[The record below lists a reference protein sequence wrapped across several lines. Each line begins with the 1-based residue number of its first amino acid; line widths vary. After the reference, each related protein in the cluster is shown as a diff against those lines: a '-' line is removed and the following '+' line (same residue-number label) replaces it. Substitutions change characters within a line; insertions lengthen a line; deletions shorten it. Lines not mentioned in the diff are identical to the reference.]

1 MSEVAI
7 IINGVRYDKVVAEKY
22 NSCKGCELK
31 NKCSL
36 HSLYKKCCDAGDWI
50 FKKSNEIIEK

>member
-1 MSEVAI
+1 MYDVSI
-7 IINGVRYDKVVAEKY
+7 IVNGVRYDKVVAKEH

-31 NKCSL
+31 DKCRL

-50 FKKSNEIIEK
+50 FKKSTKSFER